1 MRINKID
8 SQSFINLY
16 KINSKTNVQKNT
28 KAEAK
33 DTIEIS
39 SLGQSLKDYSNT
51 NYIDNSKKIEQLRA
65 EISKGTYNV
74 NAELT
79 ARSMINYMKGSNV

>member
-1 MRINKID
+1 MSINKID
-8 SQSFINLY
+8 SQSFINSY
-16 KINSKTNVQKNT
+16 RINSKTNVQKNV
-28 KAEAK
+28 KAEEK
-33 DTIEIS
+33 DRIEIS

-51 NYIDNSKKIEQLRA
+51 SFIDNSKKIEQLRM

-79 ARSMINYMKGSNV
+79 ARSILNYMKGSNV